1 MRQTNFKAGTALS
14 GNLWLLLPTT
24 RLLLMGA
31 LQFVRTFQHL
41 LTVSL
46 RTEAQQRYLADHD
59 ALTSLQKPNGAG
71 CRAERTAAADDGVLA
86 VLE

>member
-1 MRQTNFKAGTALS
+1 MTFKVGTALS

-31 LQFVRTFQHL
+31 LQFVRTFQRL

-46 RTEAQQRYLADHD
+46 RTEAQQRYLADHE
-59 ALTSLQKPNGAG
+59 ALTSPLKPNGAG
-71 CRAERTAAADDGVLA
+71 CRSERTPAADDGVLA

>member
-1 MRQTNFKAGTALS
+1 MAFKVGTALS
-14 GNLWLLLPTT
+14 GNLWLLLPMTQ
-24 RLLLMGA
+24 LLLMGA
-31 LQFVRTFQHL
+31 LQFVRTFQRL
-41 LTVSL
+41 LTASL

-59 ALTSLQKPNGAG
+59 ALTSPLKLNEAG